1 MAFISNY
8 EHQYLNNL
16 SEIMYRG
23 FKSLNTRTG
32 ILTSRIA
39 STNITI
45 DLSDEFP
52 ILKSKNVNWKS
63 ATEEILWIM
72 QTQSNNTK
80 DLKPKIWDKWADED
94 GSIGKSYGYQAAK
107 NVTIGGCTYESQVHY
122 VLETLETDPSSR
134 RAVIDLWNVEDLGD
148 MNLVPCCYSTVWNII
163 DDHLNCMLTQR
174 SADYPVGV
182 PFDTTQYAVLLHL
195 FARHLGVKPG
205 LLTHNMA
212 DSHVYMS
219 DDVDQTDGVNTQFD
233 QGKMIIMEEADE
245 KILNCKPSIWLNPE
259 KKNFFDF
266 TIDDINID
274 NYYAM
279 PAIKFP
285 VAV

>member
-39 STNITI
+39 STNITV